1 LPELHANENQTQ
13 KAVGIGNIN
22 LFLFFLQKNE
32 KARPLKACGWFFR
45 VDQLVKVKK
54 IWLIIQ
60 IKLLQIC
67 CLFLSIFDN
76 KKK

>member
-1 LPELHANENQTQ
+1 MHENENQAQ
-13 KAVGIGNIN
+13 KVVGIGDDN

-32 KARPLKACGWFFR
+32 KARPLKTRGWFFR
-45 VDQLVKVKK
+45 VERMVKIKK
-54 IWLIIQ
+54 IWLIMQ

-67 CLFLSIFDN
+67 CFFLSIVDN